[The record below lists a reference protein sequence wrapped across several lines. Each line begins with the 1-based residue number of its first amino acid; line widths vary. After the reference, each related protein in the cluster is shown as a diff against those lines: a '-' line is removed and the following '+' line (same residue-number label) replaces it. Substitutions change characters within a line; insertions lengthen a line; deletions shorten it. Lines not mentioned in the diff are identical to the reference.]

1 MIVLLLLGCASAPVA
16 PAPPTH
22 LADCDAEPAPELKVL
37 CTVQVAADR
46 ARARDFDEAD
56 LACDGVPAG
65 VWQEECHFRA
75 GEELSKAG
83 DLEHGL
89 HLCQEAGRFRT
100 YCFTHSAWGVPP
112 SDAPLV
118 DFETAGAGFSDVQGV
133 ENLRARWW
141 FNHYF
146 GTGKADAADA
156 KAAPAESLGA
166 ARGAW
171 ALEAVRLADGD
182 LDKARA
188 AWDGAPLTGEPLPPD
203 RRLGHYDLPFDIP
216 EEKALPDVPGFGGSR
231 RLLGESDA
239 EDLDIALL
247 EGAAFREATG
257 ADTFRPFLAD
267 PRPRVRYTAIRAFRT
282 LPSDD
287 AEAVLT
293 AMQADPDPIVR
304 AHVADA
310 LKYQTWKGKPNLP
323 GLTKARPAGAPG
335 AEPGSKEAPG
345 APAGTPE
352 PPR

>member
-1 MIVLLLLGCASAPVA
+1 MILALLLGCATPPVQR
-16 PAPPTH
+16 PPPTR

-46 ARARDFDEAD
+46 GRAGDAPEATA
-56 LACDGVPAG
+56 ACASLEPGF
-65 VWQEECHFRA
+65 WKEECHFRA

-83 DLEHGL
+83 DLGHGL
-89 HLCQEAGRFRT
+89 ALCGAAGRFRT
-100 YCFTHSAWGVPP
+100 YCFTHSAWGVPA
-112 SDAPLV
+112 SDAPLA
-118 DFETAGAGFSDVQGV
+118 DYEAAGAAFADVQGV
-133 ENLRARWW
+133 ETLRARWW

-146 GTGKADAADA
+146 GAGKADAADA

-188 AWDGAPLTGEPLPPD
+188 AWDGAPLLGEPLPPD
-203 RRLGHYDLPFDIP
+203 RRIGHYDLPFDIP
-216 EEKALPDVPGFGGSR
+216 EEKALPQLPGFGGSS
-231 RLLGESDA
+231 RLVGESDA

-257 ADTFRPFLAD
+257 AATFRPFLAD

-293 AMQADPDPIVR
+293 ALQADPDGIVR
-304 AHVADA
+304 AHVADG
-310 LKYQTWKGKPNLP
+310 LRYQTWKGKPNLP
-323 GLTKARPAGAPG
+323 GLTKARPAGASG
-335 AEPGSKEAPG
+335 AASESKEAPG
-345 APAGTPE
+345 APPGAPE